1 MYIII
6 STPIGFYDDSNI
18 IIHLK
23 YKYFIVWQTF
33 YFLWDE
39 YFIIK
44 YIIPFDSVTFMKWTI
59 IHTKC

>member
-44 YIIPFDSVTFMKWTI
+44 YIIPFDSVTFMK
-59 IHTKC
+59 